1 MAVSAGRTTPIIV
14 ENRPWPFKSR
24 PALDDEVIVTPVGL
38 ERLKWRRAAVPL
50 ERSKR
55 RGARLRAGDPLQAG
69 ESGFTLIEVLTAS
82 VLALLVLG
90 ATLSLFVTGQVD
102 ATSAI
107 ARADAVQIANDG
119 LREMD
124 QDLRQAYEV
133 QYPTSTSSGTPPA
146 TCAAPSAGIQSCN
159 QLDVLARNGSQTDY
173 EVRYDCYVTSTTNPP
188 DKSCVRY
195 QCLAS
200 ASTPPSAT
208 CTSGNATSTRVVIDN
223 LVNYVNPR
231 NTPVFS
237 LSYPSGATRSSSGT
251 VTIEVLAAGTLSK
264 ASNGDQATVLLQD
277 GIFMPNLSYGQ

>member
-55 RGARLRAGDPLQAG
+55 RGARLRAGDPLRSG
-69 ESGFTLIEVLTAS
+69 ESGFTLIEVLMTS
-82 VLALLVLG
+82 VLALVVLG
-90 ATLSLFVTGQVD
+90 ATVSLFVTGQVD

-107 ARADAVQIANDG
+107 ARADAVQIANVG

-133 QYPTSTSSGTPPA
+133 QNPGTSLTGCTLRNGFENCS
-146 TCAAPSAGIQSCN
+146 II
-159 QLDVLARNGSQTDY
+159 DVLARTGSGTDY
-173 EVRYDCYVTSTTNPP
+173 EVRYDCSSHLSTTVPA
-188 DKSCVRY
+188 DYSCWRY
-195 QCLAS
+195 QCSAS
-200 ASTPPSAT
+200 AATLPTSPQCLTGTVSSKMIIDDVINGASTGASTTPP
-208 CTSGNATSTRVVIDN
+208 
-223 LVNYVNPR
+223 
-231 NTPVFS
+231 VFLFS
-237 LSYPSGATRSSSGT
+237 WPSGTTRPTTGT
-251 VTIEVLAAGTLSK
+251 VTIEVPAAGTLSTT
-264 ASNGDQATVLLQD
+264 ASNGDRATVLLSD